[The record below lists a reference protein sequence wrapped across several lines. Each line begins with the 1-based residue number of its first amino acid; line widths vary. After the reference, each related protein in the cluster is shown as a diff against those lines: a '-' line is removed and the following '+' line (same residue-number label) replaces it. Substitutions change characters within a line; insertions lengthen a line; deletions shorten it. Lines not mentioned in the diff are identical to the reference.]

1 MLYGREA
8 VLPIDVSLC
17 PKPQYKYR
25 TVRDYLYDLISQL
38 EVTRAIS
45 KQILKLNQAS
55 MKRRYDKRTQNVP
68 YQIGDVVYLYIPA
81 TQKGLWCGPY
91 LLVEQSGPVNFKVRN
106 LENNKLLK
114 APIHVNRMKFA
125 YDRFERPIKCRKTN
139 RSGSTIT
146 NSKFGR

>member
-1 MLYGREA
+1 
-8 VLPIDVSLC
+8 
-17 PKPQYKYR
+17 
-25 TVRDYLYDLISQL
+25 
-38 EVTRAIS
+38 
-45 KQILKLNQAS
+45 

-81 TQKGLWCGPY
+81 TQKGLSRKLQQFWCGPY

-125 YDRFERPIKCRKTN
+125 YDRFERPTN
-139 RSGSTIT
+139 AEKPTDLDQQKPIQNLEHERLS
-146 NSKFGR
+146 